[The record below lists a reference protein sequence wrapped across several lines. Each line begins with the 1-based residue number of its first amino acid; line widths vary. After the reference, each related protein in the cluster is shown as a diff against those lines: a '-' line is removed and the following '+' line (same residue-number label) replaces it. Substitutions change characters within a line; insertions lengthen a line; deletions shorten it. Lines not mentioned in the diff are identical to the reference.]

1 MTPPDT
7 LPVRADAPDAPAYR
21 AAPGAAAPGRAP
33 NGAPGGA
40 AGDTPHAP
48 APGGPAPAAPGLR
61 RAPEPLPPFL
71 AAFLA
76 RRAVIARGRLLP
88 SAGPPRGAAA
98 APPAALDLLLAVREP
113 WPVPVSVQ
121 LLGFVAALLDEAA
134 ADGVAAAAFTP
145 QCVLVE
151 DGRLALAPGEH
162 PADADPAYVAPE
174 QRAPAVAG
182 AGAEP
187 GALGAVDDARA
198 AQYGLAML
206 AVVLL
211 DAAPPAAADFGPAVE
226 RVLRAASNPD
236 PARRFPSAGLFVA
249 ALRVACEESEA
260 AAREAAAREAAR
272 AAAAPA
278 AAPAPAQ
285 PPAPAAAGGSRW
297 ALVAALLAGIA
308 AFGGAGAG
316 SYLAGWASGAVAVNA
331 ASAGG
336 EVGPELLPNVVV
348 RAGRAAAAARRRA
361 RGAGQR
367 GARDAD
373 AGALAAA
380 GGAAGGGAAA
390 PPADDATASTTLRR
404 LAALAA
410 SVVVPSVD
418 VVHDARSAG
427 PVPRSE
433 FAASALGR
441 AALDAAPPAA
451 PAREPAA
458 WVAGAPPRYPDE
470 LLAQQVGGEVVA
482 RFTIDTA
489 GRVAP
494 GSVTVVRSSH
504 PALAVAVRRSLRRAR
519 FALGAAGARTGP
531 RTVEQT
537 FQFEPRG

>member
-1 MTPPDT
+1 
-7 LPVRADAPDAPAYR
+7 
-21 AAPGAAAPGRAP
+21 
-33 NGAPGGA
+33 
-40 AGDTPHAP
+40 
-48 APGGPAPAAPGLR
+48 
-61 RAPEPLPPFL
+61 
-71 AAFLA
+71 
-76 RRAVIARGRLLP
+76 
-88 SAGPPRGAAA
+88 
-98 APPAALDLLLAVREP
+98 
-113 WPVPVSVQ
+113 
-121 LLGFVAALLDEAA
+121 
-134 ADGVAAAAFTP
+134 VAAAAFTP

-162 PADADPAYVAPE
+162 PAAADPAYVAPE

-187 GALGAVDDARA
+187 GALGAAGDARA

-272 AAAAPA
+272 AAAAPP
-278 AAPAPAQ
+278 AAPAPVQ

-316 SYLAGWASGAVAVNA
+316 SYLAGWASGAVAVDA

-390 PPADDATASTTLRR
+390 PPAADATASTTLRR

-441 AALDAAPPAA
+441 AAPDAAPPAV

-470 LLAQQVGGEVVA
+470 LLASRSAA
-482 RFTIDTA
+482 RWSRASPSTPRA
-489 GRVAP
+489 A
-494 GSVTVVRSSH
+494 S
-504 PALAVAVRRSLRRAR
+504 RR
-519 FALGAAGARTGP
+519 GA
-531 RTVEQT
+531 
-537 FQFEPRG
+537 